1 MIRGIVSVGLAAD
14 TTADTTSDWTPLSTG
29 AALAVVAAVITLAVG
44 FLAFASARRAVA
56 QPSAPDQT
64 RREDRY
70 RLLTAVVGERVKSL
84 SGVEPTWAP
93 LRPQTY
99 GLGSRIAN
107 LKAGWSFQDS
117 WVTSLTAGTSAVIAF
132 ASSSDLFTALLGE
145 TPESELRIPAVA
157 ALAAAA
163 LIALALLVVKLLGPG
178 SEDVTVAGLVLSTG
192 LVIGAAVLNVITAS
206 VAAAAL
212 ITTSVWV
219 QTVDFAG
226 FVVAALLV
234 TYGARSLWTVVI
246 GGVDEPVPALPADAT
261 HAWEATEP
269 WQAAVIV
276 ARLRADYTTFMTDK
290 EPGAPAPTLT
300 PADAWDLSV
309 DEVEVRREPVRSL
322 P

>member
-1 MIRGIVSVGLAAD
+1 
-14 TTADTTSDWTPLSTG
+14 
-29 AALAVVAAVITLAVG
+29 
-44 FLAFASARRAVA
+44 
-56 QPSAPDQT
+56 
-64 RREDRY
+64 
-70 RLLTAVVGERVKSL
+70 
-84 SGVEPTWAP
+84 
-93 LRPQTY
+93 
-99 GLGSRIAN
+99 
-107 LKAGWSFQDS
+107 
-117 WVTSLTAGTSAVIAF
+117 VTSLTAGTSAVIAF

-178 SEDVTVAGLVLSTG
+178 SDDVTVAGLVLSTG

-246 GGVDEPVPALPADAT
+246 GGVDEPVPALPPDAT
-261 HAWEATEP
+261 HA
-269 WQAAVIV
+269 
-276 ARLRADYTTFMTDK
+276 
-290 EPGAPAPTLT
+290 
-300 PADAWDLSV
+300 
-309 DEVEVRREPVRSL
+309 
-322 P
+322 